1 MHRRSIL
8 LACVFTVSATSFHAI
23 AADTPDSAISEFMTA
38 LQAGQWNTAAES
50 FYPELS
56 TQSEAVSSIVHKLNV
71 LQQEVGNL
79 AAMRQLGSQPDG
91 FTIAAQIARRVP
103 LSDTRQVLRT
113 VQRVYEGPSKL
124 GINVRYAVA
133 AEQSPSGWRIR
144 NLDIHFPADYPN
156 LPGLLQR
163 LGSEDVPAPRPT

>member
-1 MHRRSIL
+1 MRRRSIL
-8 LACVFTVSATSFHAI
+8 LACVFAVSATSFHVI

-38 LQAGQWNTAAES
+38 LQAGQLNRAAES

-56 TQSEAVSSIVHKLNV
+56 TQSEAVSSIAHKLNA

-91 FTIAAQIARRVP
+91 FTIAVWIARRVP
-103 LSDTRQVLRT
+103 LSDTRQVIRT
-113 VQRVYEGPSKL
+113 VQRAYEGPSKH
-124 GINVRYAVA
+124 GISVRYDVA

-144 NLDIHFPADYPN
+144 NLSIHFPADYPN
-156 LPGLLQR
+156 LPSLLQR
-163 LGSEDVPAPRPT
+163 LCSEDVTAPRPT

>member
-1 MHRRSIL
+1 MF
-8 LACVFTVSATSFHAI
+8 AVSATPFHAI
-23 AADTPDSAISEFMTA
+23 AADTPDSAISDFMTA
-38 LQAGQWNTAAES
+38 LQAGHLNTAAES

-56 TQSEAVSSIVHKLNV
+56 TQSEAVSSIAHKLNV

-103 LSDTRQVLRT
+103 LSDTRQVIRT
-113 VQRVYEGPSKL
+113 VQSAYEGPSKL
-124 GINVRYAVA
+124 GINVRYVVA

-144 NLDIHFPADYPN
+144 NLTIHFSADYPN

-163 LGSEDVPAPRPT
+163 LGVEDVTAPRPT

>member
-8 LACVFTVSATSFHAI
+8 LACVFGVSATPFHAI
-23 AADTPDSAISEFMTA
+23 AADTPDSTLSEFMIA
-38 LQAGQWNTAAES
+38 LQGGQFNRAAGS
-50 FYPELS
+50 FYPELPAR
-56 TQSEAVSSIVHKLNV
+56 SEAVLLIEHKLN
-71 LQQEVGNL
+71 LLHQEVGNL
-79 AAMRQLGSQPDG
+79 AAMRQLGAQPDG

-103 LSDTRQVLRT
+103 LSDTRQVIRT
-113 VQRVYEGPSKL
+113 VQRVFEGPSKL

-144 NLDIHFPADYPN
+144 NLSIHFPVDYPN

>member
-8 LACVFTVSATSFHAI
+8 LAAVFVVSATPFHAI
-23 AADTPDSAISEFMTA
+23 AADTPDATLSEFAAA
-38 LQAGQWNTAAES
+38 LQGGQFNKAAGS

-56 TQSEAVSSIVHKLNV
+56 TQSEAVSSIAHKLNV

-79 AAMRQLGSQPDG
+79 AAMRQLGSQPNG
-91 FTIAAQIARRVP
+91 TTFVAEIARRVP
-103 LSDTRQVLRT
+103 LSDTRQVIRT

-144 NLDIHFPADYPN
+144 NLTIHFPADYPN

-163 LGSEDVPAPRPT
+163 LGIEDVTAPRPT